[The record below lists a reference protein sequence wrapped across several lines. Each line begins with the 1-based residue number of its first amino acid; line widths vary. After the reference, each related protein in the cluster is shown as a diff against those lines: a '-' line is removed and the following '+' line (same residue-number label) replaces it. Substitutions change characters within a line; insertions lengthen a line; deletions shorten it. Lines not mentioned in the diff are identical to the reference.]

1 MATELLCLQGL
12 QADDI
17 NLAASDYLHH
27 SLSLP
32 ALAGFVHRVERYL
45 NQRGGEYRTADTRFM
60 VIVRQF
66 ASSKGFPRGVK
77 ADYGYSGSGK
87 KNIGSPRLM
96 YQYQGRVTLDLII
109 RFERDE
115 DGLASGLAELVDMDQ
130 LLIELSSMH
139 LCSGTLAPVQPEQIQ
154 ILADVSE
161 QQRYLQNLQ
170 ADGYLLEDMSS
181 LLAMAPQVLPD
192 LDSSDDTMAYETAEK
207 ARTVDDRL
215 QRLLSLIARSRDGSR
230 SEQGYVVPAAIGY
243 RLLETPRPRYQRNAA
258 EQYDHAF
265 AEPMLGVVR
274 LRSCASYR
282 RQYLNEP
289 VASWWGYRQQGNAL
303 YLAAEA

>member
-32 ALAGFVHRVERYL
+32 ALAGFVHRLERYL

-66 ASSKGFPRGVK
+66 AASQGFPRGVT
-77 ADYGYSGSGK
+77 ADYSSGNK
-87 KNIGSPRLM
+87 AHAPRLM

-130 LLIELSSMH
+130 LLIEMSLMH
-139 LCSGTLAPVQPEQIQ
+139 LCSGTLASVQPEQIQ
-154 ILADVSE
+154 MLTDASE

-181 LLAMAPQVLPD
+181 LLAMAPQVLPE
-192 LDSSDDTMAYETAEK
+192 LDSRDDTMTDETAEK
-207 ARTVDDRL
+207 ERTVDDRL
-215 QRLLSLIARSRDGSR
+215 QRLLALTARPRDGSR
-230 SEQGYVVPAAIGY
+230 SEQGYLVPAAIGY
-243 RLLETPRPRYQRNAA
+243 RLLETPQPRYQRNAA